1 MLLNDKSISYLTIN
15 RRCFHKNSNS
25 ENMIRKSFVKGTRL
39 NRYLNDI
46 MYLKDDLCI
55 FSFVIFVL
63 LRTSFTYVFIIVNE
77 FYVKYFL
84 VSTKTLSSIVQS
96 RFILPSKGD
105 STSILKK

>member
-1 MLLNDKSISYLTIN
+1 
-15 RRCFHKNSNS
+15 
-25 ENMIRKSFVKGTRL
+25 
-39 NRYLNDI
+39 
-46 MYLKDDLCI
+46 MYAYAIDNLCI

-63 LRTSFTYVFIIVNE
+63 LRTSTSFTYVFINVNE